1 MKLLALAVAVTTLQ
15 FVPAYNVVRYNQS
28 TPAARYTLQQTS
40 LTQNQQAAYQ
50 QPDDSSDLA
59 QPAMGWGVLSDDQLL
74 MDNGSGLTIESMPGL
89 DIVNV
94 E

>member
-1 MKLLALAVAVTTLQ
+1 MKLVTVAIVATVLQ
-15 FVPAYNVVRYNQS
+15 FVPAYNIVRYNQS
-28 TPAARYTLQQTS
+28 TPTTLQQTS
-40 LTQNQQAAYQ
+40 LTQNQQPAYQ

-59 QPAMGWGVLSDDQLL
+59 QPAMGWGALSDDQLL